1 MLNEDPILK
10 KLLPYIGVT
19 ALAFYL
25 LPLAGRDTGSFILI
39 LLVLI
44 PLICLFTAVVFA
56 FRHGLVWWYFLLI
69 GGMFLPS
76 IPLYYNSSAV
86 FYACFFGVIALL
98 GSLAGGYFQKKK

>member
-44 PLICLFTAVVFA
+44 PLICLFTDRKSVV
-56 FRHGLVWWYFLLI
+56 
-69 GGMFLPS
+69 
-76 IPLYYNSSAV
+76 
-86 FYACFFGVIALL
+86 
-98 GSLAGGYFQKKK
+98 

>member
-19 ALAFYL
+19 ALA
-25 LPLAGRDTGSFILI
+25 FILI

-86 FYACFFGVIALL
+86 FYAFFFGVIALL
-98 GSLAGGYFQKKK
+98 GSLAGGYFHKKK